1 MSRGRLVLSAFVTA
15 VITFGVFIIVRFI
28 QASEVSTT
36 DLVASGVVAFVT
48 GITTLL
54 LFRR

>member
-1 MSRGRLVLSAFVTA
+1 MSRGRLVLSAILTA

-28 QASEVSTT
+28 QVSEVTTT
-36 DLVASGVVAFVT
+36 DLVASGVVALVT
-48 GITTLL
+48 GLTTVL